1 MNKTCFVIIA
11 LLLTIIGGGIYKFLF
26 QGSVV
31 ESPDGRISIQL
42 TKAERALVLGE
53 MRAFLESVQQITQ
66 AATENNMAVVVSSAK
81 AVGMAAQ
88 QSVPGTLVGKLPM
101 EFKKLGFDTHTR
113 FDQLALNAED
123 FGDSNQVLGQLS
135 ELMHNCIGCHAAY
148 RFDIAD
154 K

>member
-11 LLLTIIGGGIYKFLF
+11 LLLTIIGGGIYKFMF

-31 ESPDGRISIQL
+31 ESPDGRLSIQL
-42 TKAERALVLGE
+42 TTAERALVLAE

-88 QSVPGTLVGKLPM
+88 AGVPGTLVGKLPM
-101 EFKKLGFDTHTR
+101 AFKKLGFDTHTK

-123 FGDSNQVLGQLS
+123 FGDTNQVLGQLS
-135 ELMHNCIGCHAAY
+135 ELMQNCIGCHAAY